1 MKELFSL
8 LKLPTNASKEDVKV
22 AFLEW
27 KKEQQKILISS
38 KREEQKLITEN
49 ISKVTVLYKNFMSDF
64 NETSNIIPNDMD
76 IGSETTKVIPENVKS
91 ITPLSKTQN
100 NLDNFEKQGQN
111 IAHVALVVLVA
122 ILVCV
127 LLFGSLTDKNKKNV
141 AHISTN
147 SIFSNDKN
155 KTPTNKGTEKLKT
168 QELQKQ
174 QEEPKKVTENKRIEK
189 PEENQKKDVDKNV
202 GKTQPQRDAI
212 QVLLNFHDGI
222 TRKDLR
228 RSYNCLSKDF
238 QNHMSYEGWTPGFDT
253 TVSSEVS
260 DIKITS
266 ESSNKIVL
274 TYVLKAV
281 DNIKGKQEVAYFNG
295 TVDIINEGG
304 NWKIDGI
311 KNKVR

>member
-1 MKELFSL
+1 MKELFNL
-8 LKLPTNASKEDVKV
+8 LKLSPNTSKEEVKI
-22 AFLEW
+22 AFLNW
-27 KKEQQKILISS
+27 KKEQQQILKSG
-38 KREEQKLITEN
+38 KQEEQKLVTERIT
-49 ISKVTVLYKNFMSDF
+49 KVTILYKEFMGN
-64 NETSNIIPNDMD
+64 NESSYN
-76 IGSETTKVIPENVKS
+76 
-91 ITPLSKTQN
+91 
-100 NLDNFEKQGQN
+100 
-111 IAHVALVVLVA
+111 
-122 ILVCV
+122 
-127 LLFGSLTDKNKKNV
+127 
-141 AHISTN
+141 
-147 SIFSNDKN
+147 
-155 KTPTNKGTEKLKT
+155 PTNKTKYGSNFQNKAKKLSSESNLQQNIEKRNQQIIGLTCFFVVIALCFWTYSLLKEKMNISIFPQSSNSIISIFQDNSPFSKKVENIKI
-168 QELQKQ
+168 QEPLKKPQIETKKIKP
-174 QEEPKKVTENKRIEK
+174 QESSEQPKVEVPKKEI
-189 PEENQKKDVDKNV
+189 DKNP

-266 ESSNKIVL
+266 ESGNKIVL

-281 DNIKGKQEVAYFNG
+281 DNIKGKQEIAYFNG